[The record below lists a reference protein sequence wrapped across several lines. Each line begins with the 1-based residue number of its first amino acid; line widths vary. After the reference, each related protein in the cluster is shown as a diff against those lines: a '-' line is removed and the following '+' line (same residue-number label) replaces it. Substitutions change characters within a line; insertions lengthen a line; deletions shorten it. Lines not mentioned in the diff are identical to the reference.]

1 MMTRHLYI
9 PDHLIS
15 HKYCILL
22 TFAHTFLLHI
32 KVKLHR
38 YNLMWSFLK
47 KKKKVLKN
55 KLYLQHSLILKLGS

>member
-47 KKKKVLKN
+47 KKKGTEK
-55 KLYLQHSLILKLGS
+55 